1 MILMLFIVLLIQ
13 LCLVMVMWFVGTK
26 KAYFR
31 GIKGYFLGLA
41 A

>member
-1 MILMLFIVLLIQ
+1 
-13 LCLVMVMWFVGTK
+13 MVMWFVGTK